1 MPARYCGWCV
11 PAAEPPLPSTHV
23 KAALKSHCS
32 AAQGVLQT
40 LDRAMVSGVCGVLL
54 VVVVVAHQI
63 LKLVFARI
71 ECAGTSRASPVFG

>member
-1 MPARYCGWCV
+1 
-11 PAAEPPLPSTHV
+11 V
-23 KAALKSHCS
+23 KAALEGDCS

-40 LDRAMVSGVCGVLL
+40 LDRAVVSGVCGVL
-54 VVVVVAHQI
+54 VVVAHQI

>member
-1 MPARYCGWCV
+1 
-11 PAAEPPLPSTHV
+11 V

-40 LDRAMVSGVCGVLL
+40 LNRAVVSGVCGVLL
-54 VVVVVAHQI
+54 VVVVAHQI

>member
-1 MPARYCGWCV
+1 
-11 PAAEPPLPSTHV
+11 V

-40 LDRAMVSGVCGVLL
+40 LNRAVVSGVCGVLL
-54 VVVVVAHQI
+54 VVVVVVVAHQI

-71 ECAGTSRASPVFG
+71 ECAGTSRASPVFD

>member
-1 MPARYCGWCV
+1 
-11 PAAEPPLPSTHV
+11 V

-54 VVVVVAHQI
+54 VVVVVVAHQI